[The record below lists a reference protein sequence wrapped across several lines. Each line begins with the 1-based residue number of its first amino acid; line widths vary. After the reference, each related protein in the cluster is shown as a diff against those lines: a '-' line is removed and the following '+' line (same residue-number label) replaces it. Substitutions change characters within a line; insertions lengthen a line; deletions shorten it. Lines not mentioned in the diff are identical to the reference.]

1 MTATLIGLGS
11 LLVLLFMRVPIGFAM
26 MAVGLVGIGEL
37 RSWPATWVLS
47 STTIYDIATSPSFVV
62 LPLFL
67 LMGMF
72 VARARLSDDLFDA
85 ANAWLG
91 HLPGGLA
98 ISTVAA
104 SGGFAAISGNSVAT
118 AVTMAKV
125 AIPSMRRYG
134 YADSLAAGTVAA
146 GGTLGILIPPSNALI
161 VYGLLTDTDIGKLFV
176 AGIVPG
182 IITVLLYMTVVA
194 ITVYFRPD
202 MGPPGPRSD
211 WRTRIVS
218 LGRIWGVVALF
229 VMILG
234 GISVGAFTPT
244 EAGAMGAVGALLFAI
259 GRRKISWRQ
268 FYLALLEAATTTAML
283 FTVLFGALLL
293 NHFIDYSGVA
303 DQLSAFVT
311 GSHLSPTVA
320 MLLIL
325 AIYIFLGMFVDGVAM
340 ILLTVPVF
348 VPIVQ
353 TLGFDLIWFG
363 IVLVIVV
370 EVSLITPPIGL
381 NVFVLKSQLPEVPLS
396 TLFRGIVPFLCADVV
411 RLLLVLFVPWLVL
424 FLPNMLH

>member
-1 MTATLIGLGS
+1 MTVTLLGLGG
-11 LLVLLFMRVPIGFAM
+11 LLFLLFLRVPIGFAM
-26 MAVGLVGIGEL
+26 IAVAVVGIGEL
-37 RSWPATWVLS
+37 RSWQAMWVLS
-47 STTIYDIATSPSFVV
+47 SSTIFDIATSPAFVV

-72 VARARLSDDLFDA
+72 VARARLSDDLYDA

-91 HLPGGLA
+91 HLRGGLA

-118 AVTMAKV
+118 AVTMSKV

-161 VYGLLTDTDIGKLFV
+161 VYGLLTDSDIGKLFV

-182 IITVLLYMTVVA
+182 ILTVLLYMAVVA
-194 ITVYFRPD
+194 ITVRLRPE
-202 MGPPGPRSD
+202 MGPPGPRVG
-211 WRTRIVS
+211 WRERFVS
-218 LGRIWGVVALF
+218 LGRIWGVVVLF
-229 VMILG
+229 AMILG

-259 GRRKISWRQ
+259 GRRKMTWRQ
-268 FYLALLEAATTTAML
+268 FYVALVEAATTTAML
-283 FTVLFGALLL
+283 FTVLFGALMI
-293 NHFIDYSGVA
+293 NQFIEYSGVA
-303 DQLSAFVT
+303 NQLSAFVT
-311 GSHLSPTVA
+311 HQNLSPHVA
-320 MLLIL
+320 ILLII
-325 AIYIFLGMFVDGVAM
+325 AIYLFLGMFVDGVAM

-353 TLGFDLIWFG
+353 SLGFDLIWFG
-363 IVLVIVV
+363 IVVVIVV

-381 NVFVLKSQLPEVPLS
+381 NVFVLKSALPDVPLG
-396 TLFRGIVPFLCADVV
+396 TIFRGIVPFLCADVV
-411 RLLLVLFVPWLVL
+411 RLGLIVLVPSLAL
-424 FLPNMLH
+424 FLPRWLH

>member
-1 MTATLIGLGS
+1 MIATLLGLGG
-11 LLVLLFMRVPIGFAM
+11 LLGLVFLRVPIGFAM
-26 MAVGLVGIGEL
+26 IVVGVIGIGEL
-37 RSWPATWVLS
+37 RSWRAMWVVSS
-47 STTIYDIATSPSFVV
+47 STIYEISTSPVFVV

-91 HLPGGLA
+91 HLRGGLA

-125 AIPSMRRYG
+125 AVPSMRRYN
-134 YADSLAAGTVAA
+134 YSDSLAAGTVAA

-161 VYGLLTDTDIGKLFV
+161 VYGLLTDTDIGQLFM
-176 AGIVPG
+176 AAILPG
-182 IITVLLYMTVVA
+182 IMTILLYILVVKV
-194 ITVYFRPD
+194 IVLWRPEN
-202 MGPPGPRSD
+202 GPPGERSD
-211 WRTRIVS
+211 WRTRFVT

-229 VMILG
+229 FMILG
-234 GISVGAFTPT
+234 GISIGAFTPT
-244 EAGAMGAVGALLFAI
+244 EAGAMGAVGALLFAL
-259 GRRKISWRQ
+259 GRRKINWRQ
-268 FYLALLEAATTTAML
+268 FYLALVEAATTTAIL

-293 NHFIDYSGVA
+293 NQFIGYSGVA
-303 DQLSAFVT
+303 SQLSDFVT
-311 GSHLSPTVA
+311 GINVSPLVA

-325 AIYIFLGMFVDGVAM
+325 AIYIILGMFVDGVAM

-348 VPIVQ
+348 VPIVEL
-353 TLGFDLIWFG
+353 LGFDLIWFG

-370 EVSLITPPIGL
+370 EMSLITPPIGL
-381 NVFVLKSQLPEVPLS
+381 NVFVLKSALPEVPLG
-396 TLFRGIVPFLCADVV
+396 TIYRGIMPFFCADIV
-411 RLLLVLFVPWLVL
+411 RLLIVLFVPAVALYLPAVL
-424 FLPNMLH
+424 Q

>member
-1 MTATLIGLGS
+1 MTATLLGLGG
-11 LLVLLFMRVPIGFAM
+11 LLILLFLRVPIGFAM
-26 MAVGLVGIGEL
+26 MAIGVVGIGEL
-37 RSWPATWVLS
+37 RSWPAMWVLS
-47 STTIYDIATSPSFVV
+47 SSTIYEIATSPAFVV

-72 VARARLSDDLFDA
+72 VARARLSDDLYDA

-91 HLPGGLA
+91 HLRGGLA
-98 ISTVAA
+98 ISTIAA

-118 AVTMAKV
+118 AVTMSKV

-134 YADSLAAGTVAA
+134 YSDQLAAGTVAA

-161 VYGLLTDTDIGKLFV
+161 VYGLLTDSDIGKLFV

-182 IITVLLYMTVVA
+182 IITVMLYIAVVA
-194 ITVYFRPD
+194 ITVHFRPQ
-202 MGPPGPRSD
+202 MGPPGPRSG
-211 WRTRIVS
+211 WRMRFVS
-218 LGRIWGVVALF
+218 LGRVWGVVALF

-234 GISVGAFTPT
+234 GISIGAFTPT
-244 EAGAMGAVGALLFAI
+244 EAGAMGTVGALLFAI
-259 GRRKISWRQ
+259 GRRKITLHQ

-293 NHFIDYSGVA
+293 NQFIDYSGVA
-303 DQLSAFVT
+303 DQLSQFVT
-311 GSHLSPTVA
+311 GSHLPPHVA

-325 AIYIFLGMFVDGVAM
+325 VIYIFLGMFVDGVAM

-353 TLGFDLIWFG
+353 TLGFNLIWFG

-396 TLFRGIVPFLCADVV
+396 TLFRGIVPFLFADAV
-411 RLLLVLFVPWLVL
+411 RLLLVLFVPSLVL
-424 FLPNMLH
+424 FLPNMVH